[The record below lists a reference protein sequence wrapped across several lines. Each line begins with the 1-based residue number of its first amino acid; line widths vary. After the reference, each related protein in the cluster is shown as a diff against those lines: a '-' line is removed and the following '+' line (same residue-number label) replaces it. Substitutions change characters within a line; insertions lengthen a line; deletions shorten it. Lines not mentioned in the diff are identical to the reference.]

1 MTAQRQG
8 WISSLIVH
16 GVCLG
21 AFFVLTWS
29 LPGAAP
35 GPVGL
40 ELLMGEPAPQSR
52 GSPPKAAQED
62 QEEADDAPATKTKS
76 SAKFS
81 DAPSSVKVAA
91 PKKSNESDLERI
103 ARIRKG
109 LKKSSKRQAVAKA
122 LAALDKSQHFDAD
135 AIGNSLGGQ
144 VRNIGVA
151 RFSSQGGGGTTAA
164 AGASYFADVTA
175 RLHEQWNQ
183 PSRSEVGDGQPR
195 VVVSLTIAS
204 DGRVTSAR
212 VTNRSGR
219 TAMDASVQELL
230 SSLSRLAAP
239 HDFGITSSSLTI
251 VVNFELD

>member
-1 MTAQRQG
+1 MTVQRQG
-8 WISSLIVH
+8 WIASLLLH

-21 AFFVLTWS
+21 AFFFLTWS

-40 ELLMGEPAPQSR
+40 ELLMGEQAPQSR

-62 QEEADDAPATKTKS
+62 EEEAETAPRAKA
-76 SAKFS
+76 SAKLS
-81 DAPSSVKVAA
+81 DAPSSVKVTA
-91 PKKSNESDLERI
+91 PKKSNETSLERI

-109 LKKSSKRQAVAKA
+109 LKKTSKRQAMAKA
-122 LAALDKSQHFDAD
+122 MAALDKTQRFDAD

-151 RFSSQGGGGTTAA
+151 RFSSQGGGGATAA
-164 AGASYFADVTA
+164 QGASYFADVTA

-183 PSRSEVGDGQPR
+183 PSRSEAGDGRPR

-219 TAMDASVQELL
+219 DAMDASVQELL

-239 HDFGITSSSLTI
+239 RDFGITSSSLTV

>member
-8 WISSLIVH
+8 WIASLIVH

-29 LPGAAP
+29 MPGAAP

-40 ELLMGEPAPQSR
+40 EMFMGEQVPQSR
-52 GSPPKAAQED
+52 GSPPKAAKEE
-62 QEEADDAPATKTKS
+62 QEEADDAPAKTKS
-76 SAKFS
+76 AAKLS
-81 DAPSSVKVAA
+81 DAPSSVKVTA
-91 PKKSNESDLERI
+91 PKKGTETELERI

-109 LKKSSKRQAVAKA
+109 LKKTSKRQAVAKA
-122 LAALDKSQHFDAD
+122 LAALDKTQRFDAD

-219 TAMDASVQELL
+219 AAMDASVQELL

-239 HDFGITSSSLTI
+239 RDFGISSSSLTV